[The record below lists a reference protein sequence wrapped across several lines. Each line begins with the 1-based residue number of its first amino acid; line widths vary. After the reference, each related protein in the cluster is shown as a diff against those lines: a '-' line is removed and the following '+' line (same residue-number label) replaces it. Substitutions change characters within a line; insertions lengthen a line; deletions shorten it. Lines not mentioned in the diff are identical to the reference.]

1 MPDPSSICPH
11 CGQPIPSPDT
21 RQRQLYLWGLTLA
34 WIPALPIVIFLV
46 NALRGI
52 SENKATGLG
61 AVAGGISE
69 ASVVSGL
76 LFILFCCVGAIVCL
90 ARSFSRRH
98 PGRTILSVL
107 SICWSVFV
115 LLLFAVSI
123 ALLRSHR

>member
-1 MPDPSSICPH
+1 MPDASAICPH
-11 CGQPIPSPDT
+11 CGQAIPSPDT

-69 ASVVSGL
+69 AAVVSGL
-76 LFILFCCVGAIVCL
+76 LFILFCCVGAIVL
-90 ARSFSRRH
+90 LVRSFSRRH
-98 PGRTILSVL
+98 PGRTLLSVL
-107 SICWSVFV
+107 SICWSAFI
-115 LLLFAVSI
+115 LLLFALSMT
-123 ALLRSHR
+123 LLIFHR